1 VEIKE
6 GKVIQV
12 DIENEMR
19 KSYMDFAMSVIVG
32 RALPDVRDGLKPVH
46 RRILYAMY
54 EQKMTPDAPYKKSA
68 RIVGEVIGKY
78 HPHGESAIYD
88 TMVRLAQDFST
99 RYLLVDGH
107 GNFGSV
113 DGDPPAAMRYTE
125 ARLSRLAME
134 LLRDIEKDTVDFM
147 PNYDESTQEPKVL
160 PARFPNLLVN
170 GSSGIAV
177 GMATNIPPHN
187 LVEII
192 NGLFMLIDNPD
203 VELKELMTVIKG
215 PDFPTG
221 GLILG
226 REGIRSAYSTGRGR
240 IKMRARVHT
249 ETTKGDRMRLVVTE
263 LPYMVNKS
271 SLIER
276 IADLVKEKKIDG
288 ITGLRDESDRR
299 GMRIVMELRRDANP
313 QVVLNQL
320 YSHTQLQET
329 FGAIMLVL
337 VDDEPRI
344 LNLKELLR
352 YYLEHQKEIIIRR
365 TKFELAEAE
374 KRAHILEGFRI
385 ALANIDEVIRIVRSS
400 RSPKEA
406 EGRLMERFQLSQAQ
420 AQAILAMTIQRLT
433 GLEQE
438 KIEQEYQELLKAIA
452 YYKEILASEAL
463 VYKIIKEDLQKIKD
477 RYGDKRRTEITYS
490 AEKLEIEDLIAEE
503 DIVVTITHK
512 GFIKRLPAD
521 TYKSQRRGGRG
532 IAATTV
538 REEDFVE
545 HLFITSTHDN
555 ILFFSNR
562 GRAYVLKGF
571 EIPEASRQA
580 RGQHITGLLPFEQGE
595 VVTAI
600 IAVRT
605 FDPDKYIIMATRDGT
620 IKKCQLEDFSTC
632 RKSGLNAIQL
642 VDDDELIGVKLTTG
656 KDEVILISQ
665 MGQSIR
671 FQETDVRSMGRNAM
685 GVRGMNLEDG
695 DVVVAMDIIRDGDV
709 LVVTENGFGKRTPIS
724 EYRSQ
729 YRGGKGVKTLNITDK
744 NGVLVGARIV
754 APSDELMLLSAN
766 GTLIRLQVDEIS
778 IQGRTTT
785 GVILMKLDEGDKVVA
800 LAKVEKEDEL

>member
-1 VEIKE
+1 MEIKE